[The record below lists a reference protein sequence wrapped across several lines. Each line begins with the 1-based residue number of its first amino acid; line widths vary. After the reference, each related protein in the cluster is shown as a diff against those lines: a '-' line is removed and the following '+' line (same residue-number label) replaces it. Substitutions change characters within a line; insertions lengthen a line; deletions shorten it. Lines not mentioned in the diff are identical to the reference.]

1 MTRGKKDSPLMKR
14 FQDTNFLTFLKLRLS
29 TGKETN
35 GSRSPPGFMP
45 VYHSTPRHQVALLK
59 ELQPYGIPIHSA
71 KKSQAYITTIIPS
84 STGPGLLSAREK
96 PLLENPSSG
105 KNKHTCVKSD
115 SAR

>member
-1 MTRGKKDSPLMKR
+1 MVPEVPPVSCPYIIQPHVTKSHYSR
-14 FQDTNFLTFLKLRLS
+14 NFNPTASQFIA
-29 TGKETN
+29 
-35 GSRSPPGFMP
+35 
-45 VYHSTPRHQVALLK
+45 Q
-59 ELQPYGIPIHSA
+59 